1 LFAIPVKRPI
11 ELHDIIQ
18 AMKRLIP
25 SAPDERVLLAVSG
38 GVDSMV
44 LLSHYQ
50 NTAAQVVHF
59 NYHTREMSNRDEA
72 FVMAQA
78 TKCGLPCVVIHAP
91 KLEDGNFQEQARSYR
106 YDVLSDLAKTQ
117 LFDKVLLAHHQ
128 DDAVE
133 TLFLHLLRGNSLQHL
148 GLHPT
153 LEWNGSLFER
163 PLLRYSK
170 AQLQEYAA
178 TNNIEYVEDASN
190 QSDDYLRNRLRHHV
204 IPMLHNEQPKLHE
217 KAIQLSAQSAAI
229 KDYLNLE
236 TTKLVQ
242 LKSRSLFQQAAPVLQ
257 DHTLLRWCHE
267 NHIEPHTNL
276 LQLLKRVLLSK
287 ESQSQVQ
294 LSNVLWCV
302 VRYDEISFTTLAKPL
317 EFNIEINADGE
328 YVLPNHDIVII
339 STIKPE
345 QTVRF
350 VELSGTD
357 LSFPLSIRTRLAGD
371 VLSYPYGHKSLSDW
385 LIDRKIPNHQRDQ
398 LWVLA
403 KANNILWMP
412 AMEYHITQPA
422 STSLYVQL
430 KESENESTPRRR

>member
-1 LFAIPVKRPI
+1 
-11 ELHDIIQ
+11 
-18 AMKRLIP
+18 MKRLIP

-72 FVMAQA
+72 FVMAQS
-78 TKCGLPCVVIHAP
+78 KKYGLPCVVIHAP

-117 LFDKVLLAHHQ
+117 LFNKVLLAHHQ

-170 AQLQEYAA
+170 AQLLDYAA
-178 TNNIEYVEDASN
+178 TNNIEYVEDVSN

-204 IPMLHNEQPKLHE
+204 IPMLHTEQPKLHD
-217 KAIQLSAQSAAI
+217 KVIQLTTQSAAI
-229 KDYLNLE
+229 KDFLNIE
-236 TTKLVQ
+236 THDLVQ
-242 LKSRSLFQQAAPVLQ
+242 QKSRSLFHQAHAVLQ

-267 NHIEPHTNL
+267 YHIEPHTNL
-276 LQLLKRVLLSK
+276 LQLLKRVILSK

-294 LSNVLWCV
+294 LSNMLWCV
-302 VRYDEISFTTLAKPL
+302 VSYDEISFTTRAKPL

-339 STIKPE
+339 STIKPD

-350 VELSGTD
+350 VELSGID

-371 VLSYPYGHKSLSDW
+371 VLTYPYGHKSLSDW
-385 LIDRKIPNHQRDQ
+385 LIDRKIPNHQREQ

-430 KESENESTPRRR
+430 KEFENESTP

>member
-1 LFAIPVKRPI
+1 
-11 ELHDIIQ
+11 
-18 AMKRLIP
+18 
-25 SAPDERVLLAVSG
+25 
-38 GVDSMV
+38 
-44 LLSHYQ
+44 
-50 NTAAQVVHF
+50 
-59 NYHTREMSNRDEA
+59 
-72 FVMAQA
+72 
-78 TKCGLPCVVIHAP
+78 
-91 KLEDGNFQEQARSYR
+91 
-106 YDVLSDLAKTQ
+106 
-117 LFDKVLLAHHQ
+117 
-128 DDAVE
+128 
-133 TLFLHLLRGNSLQHL
+133 
-148 GLHPT
+148 
-153 LEWNGSLFER
+153 
-163 PLLRYSK
+163 
-170 AQLQEYAA
+170 
-178 TNNIEYVEDASN
+178 
-190 QSDDYLRNRLRHHV
+190 
-204 IPMLHNEQPKLHE
+204 MLHNEQPKLHE

-302 VRYDEISFTTLAKPL
+302 VRYDEISFTPLAKPL

-345 QTVRF
+345 QTVCF

-371 VLSYPYGHKSLSDW
+371 VLTYPYGHKSLSNW
-385 LIDRKIPNHQRDQ
+385 LIDQKIPNHQRDQ